1 LEAAKIASGSPQGV
15 EQAIVDIASA
25 KENELHIAH
34 QIAINQASGSP
45 QGVEQAIVDIASA
58 KENELHIAHQ
68 IAINQANVEIVGAS
82 AQMRSAIEI

>member
-1 LEAAKIASGSPQGV
+1 LEAAKI
-15 EQAIVDIASA
+15 
-25 KENELHIAH
+25 
-34 QIAINQASGSP
+34 ASGSP